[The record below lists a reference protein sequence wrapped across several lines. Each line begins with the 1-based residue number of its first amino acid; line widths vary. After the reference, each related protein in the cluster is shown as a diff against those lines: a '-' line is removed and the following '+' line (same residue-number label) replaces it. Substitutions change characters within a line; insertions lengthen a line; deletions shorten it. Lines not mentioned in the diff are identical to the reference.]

1 MARVERGSAQGR
13 PLHGEVGKWGHE
25 PRSVSMVGTPSRAPA
40 RKARR
45 LLCTRPR
52 QPAQPLRELDAHS
65 PAGLALWPPCRPPSP
80 GHGAALPVPESLQPG
95 AGRGPRTGRAGGRA
109 RFAARG
115 RDPGKQCPEVPRGQP
130 GTSTRGSRPH
140 CPQRPRKAYDADGRH
155 GRSETRW
162 PPGTLRESCVCVRGG
177 WGSMKPL
184 HVRGPLG

>member
-1 MARVERGSAQGR
+1 MVCVERGSAQGR

-25 PRSVSMVGTPSRAPA
+25 PRSVSVVGTPSRSPGPQSSAPTVYAAPTSCSASAGA
-40 RKARR
+40 RCPLPGWARPVAAVQTPFSG
-45 LLCTRPR
+45 TRNCPPGASK
-52 QPAQPLRELDAHS
+52 PAARGWARAQGGRSRWQGPLRS
-65 PAGLALWPPCRPPSP
+65 
-80 GHGAALPVPESLQPG
+80 Q
-95 AGRGPRTGRAGGRA
+95 
-109 RFAARG
+109 G
-115 RDPGKQCPEVPRGQP
+115 RDPGKRCPEVPGGQP

-184 HVRGPLG
+184 PVRGPLG